1 MNHENAINEIM
12 AWLEILAQATKESED
27 PLAQPYN
34 QSIQIMIKEAHL
46 AIIRHQYRIDI
57 INSNGKY
64 NFTPAPLW
72 HY

>member
-12 AWLEILAQATKESED
+12 SWLEVLAQTTKESED
-27 PLAQPYN
+27 PTAQPYN

-64 NFTPAPLW
+64 NFTPAPI
-72 HY
+72 

>member
-12 AWLEILAQATKESED
+12 AWLEVLAQATKESD
-27 PLAQPYN
+27 NLQDQPYN

-64 NFTPAPLW
+64 NFTPSQV
-72 HY
+72 

>member
-12 AWLEILAQATKESED
+12 AWLEVLAQATKEQTS
-27 PLAQPYN
+27 AQHEPYN

-64 NFTPAPLW
+64 NFTPAPI
-72 HY
+72 

>member
-12 AWLEILAQATKESED
+12 AWLEVLAQATKESD
-27 PLAQPYN
+27 SPQDQPYN

-46 AIIRHQYRIDI
+46 AIIRHPYRIDI

-64 NFTPAPLW
+64 NFTPAQV
-72 HY
+72 

>member
-12 AWLEILAQATKESED
+12 AWLEVLAQATKESED
-27 PLAQPYN
+27 PTAQPYN

-64 NFTPAPLW
+64 NFTPAPL
-72 HY
+72 

>member
-12 AWLEILAQATKESED
+12 AWLEVLAQATKESD
-27 PLAQPYN
+27 NLQDQPYN
-34 QSIQIMIKEAHL
+34 QSIQIMIKEVHL

-64 NFTPAPLW
+64 NFTPPQV
-72 HY
+72 

>member
-12 AWLEILAQATKESED
+12 AWLEVLAQATKESED
-27 PLAQPYN
+27 LTAQPYN

-64 NFTPAPLW
+64 NFTPAPL
-72 HY
+72 